1 MFATNNTSYDPNKW
15 WFYSECKQVSF
26 WYGTF
31 GLLSARNQIPFAS
44 KRMRKIICMWS
55 LNLWERYLFFL
66 ASLIWIR
73 VDVRLVN
80 ELLSTNIPIDLDA
93 SRNESIFC
101 LNFKWQFLCVVVC
114 VCDAIHHIN
123 WSSSHWNIYCF
134 GWLIQLICCSDVFVS
149 SKQTK
154 KKWWAKQKYSALI
167 KLDPSK
173 CMHECWKK
181 ERTIQF
187 GKQKWTKRKMMLFI
201 LIKLIAIC

>member
-80 ELLSTNIPIDLDA
+80 ELLSTNISIDLDA

-134 GWLIQLICCSDVFVS
+134 GWMIQLICCSDVFVS
-149 SKQTK
+149 SKQTEKNDEPNRNIPPWLSWIHRNVCMNVGK
-154 KKWWAKQKYSALI
+154 KSEQFNSANKNEQNGKWCYSFW
-167 KLDPSK
+167 SS
-173 CMHECWKK
+173 
-181 ERTIQF
+181 
-187 GKQKWTKRKMMLFI
+187 
-201 LIKLIAIC
+201 

>member
-114 VCDAIHHIN
+114 VC
-123 WSSSHWNIYCF
+123 
-134 GWLIQLICCSDVFVS
+134 VM
-149 SKQTK
+149 
-154 KKWWAKQKYSALI
+154 
-167 KLDPSK
+167 PSIISIGQV
-173 CMHECWKK
+173 
-181 ERTIQF
+181 RI
-187 GKQKWTKRKMMLFI
+187 GIFI
-201 LIKLIAIC
+201 VLVG